1 VIELENLTKIIE
13 QGLEYIKSQKD
24 IQDAEVFAC
33 WYDNI
38 TVRLNYT
45 SDIPCNGA
53 QEPKNILGYGV
64 GVFASFKTSDGLK
77 TGYGNETA
85 DLSLQGVKSALTK
98 ARVNAVLDHDF
109 KSLPKPPKKQNINKI
124 PEANFEKEVTDEH
137 IVSLGWR
144 TIEGALKE
152 FQKKNLSKS
161 LIVGGDIN
169 ILLENMAVGNTNGLI
184 ASDLS
189 SFISSSITAMI
200 ENENAKGTGWNVGNS
215 INDFDPEIAGRV
227 AAKSA
232 INSIGGNRIST
243 GNYKV
248 IFGPQA
254 VAALFSEMIISALTL
269 SSIDTGNSPY
279 VKKYGEIVANKN
291 LNIYDD
297 GRLEGGPAT
306 KRYTCEGI
314 PTGRTDLIQKGR
326 LVGFL
331 ANNYYSKK
339 LESNIASFTPRNG
352 FKFGRG
358 GGRDYKRKNSIYAT
372 NFVIEGSR
380 ETDTSGLLFK
390 VKDGIYIGRLWYLYP
405 VYGLAKADFTGT
417 VIGDSYIIENGK
429 IVCPLKPNS
438 VRITDNFV
446 KLLRDVIGIS
456 KDKKPTQ
463 LWDAEE
469 VIHAPEIAVKGIRLG
484 SIAETG

>member
-1 VIELENLTKIIE
+1 MIELENLRKIVE
-13 QGLEYIKSQKD
+13 QGLEYIKSQQD
-24 IQDAEVFAC
+24 VQDAEVFVS
-33 WYDNI
+33 WNDNI

-45 SDIPCNGA
+45 SDIPCNGV

-64 GVFASFKTSDGLK
+64 GVFASFKTPDGLK
-77 TGYGNETA
+77 TGYGSETA
-85 DLSLQGVKSALTK
+85 DLTLAGFKSALRK
-98 ARVNAVLDHDF
+98 ARVNAVLDPDY
-109 KSLPKPPKKQNINKI
+109 KSLPNPVTDGNDIDVT
-124 PEANFEKEVTDEH
+124 EMNFEKEVTDERV
-137 IVSLGWR
+137 ISLGWK
-144 TIEGALKE
+144 TIESAIKE
-152 FQKKNLSKS
+152 FQKKNISKS

-169 ILLENMAVGNTNGLI
+169 ILLEKMAVGNTNGVL
-184 ASDLS
+184 ASDS
-189 SFISSSITAMI
+189 SQFISSSVTAMI

-215 INDFDPEIAGRV
+215 INDFDPEIVGRV

-232 INSIGGNRIST
+232 INSIGGKRIGS
-243 GNYKV
+243 GKYKV

-254 VAALFSEMIISALTL
+254 VAMLFSEMIITALSL
-269 SSIDTGNSPY
+269 SSIDTGNSPF
-279 VKKYGEIVANKN
+279 VKKFGEIVANKN

-297 GRLEGGPAT
+297 GRLEGGPAS

-331 ANNYYSKK
+331 TNNYYSKK
-339 LESNIASFTPRNG
+339 LESNIAGFAARNG

-358 GGRDYKRKNSIYAT
+358 GGRDYKRTNSIYAT
-372 NFVIEGSR
+372 NFVIDGGR
-380 ETDTSGLLFK
+380 ESDASDLLSK
-390 VKDGIYIGRLWYLYP
+390 VSDGIYIGRLWYLYP

-429 IVCPLKPNS
+429 IVFPLKPNS

-456 KDKKPTQ
+456 KDKKATQ

-469 VIHAPEIAVKGIRLG
+469 VIHAPEIAVKGIRLE
-484 SIAETG
+484 SIADTG